1 LPDEPTSLASI
12 DAAPSPPRAHA
23 GHYLAAILLA
33 LIGGVLGIIGAF
45 VQELRAGFS
54 PLIIVVGAPI
64 IEEVLKPAG
73 VYIGLWRWPFAYRS
87 QLWTAAIA
95 ALGGLVFGLVE
106 SLIYVTVYNPD
117 GSDAFVLYRFT
128 VTVAL
133 HAVASFTF
141 GWGINQRVFDW
152 AAGRGRF
159 PIASRNAFVAA
170 ILLHA
175 LYNLTAVILSLAG
188 VLDLD

>member
-1 LPDEPTSLASI
+1 LPDEATSLASI
-12 DAAPSPPRAHA
+12 HAAPSPPRANA

-45 VQELRAGFS
+45 VQELRAGLS
-54 PLIIVVGAPI
+54 PLILVVGAPI

-73 VYIGLWRWPFAYRS
+73 VYIGLWRWPFVYRS
-87 QLWTAAIA
+87 QFWTAFLA

-128 VTVAL
+128 VTIAL

-141 GWGINQRVFDW
+141 GWGINQRLLDW
-152 AAGRGRF
+152 AAGRARL
-159 PIASRNAFVAA
+159 PIASRNAFIAA

-188 VLDLD
+188 VLNFD